1 MVYCKNCGSEVPTED
16 VCPKCGTVVET
27 EQEEVFET
35 SVIEDSSFEAEVY
48 DSTPAVD
55 PGKGKGIA
63 ALLFG
68 IISIVFTTVCC
79 LTCCGFGSLVTSII
93 GMVLGSSAKKTSAAA
108 GFKNGK
114 AKTGFIL
121 SLVSLIITILVI
133 IAVLI
138 YLIFL
143 GGSGMISAAVQGAM
157 YS

>member
-16 VCPKCGTVVET
+16 VCPNCGTVVKT

-35 SVIEDSSFEAEVY
+35 SVIEDSSFKANVY

-63 ALLFG
+63 ALVLG
-68 IISIVFTTVCC
+68 IVSIVFTTVCC

-93 GMVLGSSAKKTSAAA
+93 GMVLGSSAKKISAAA

-114 AKTGFIL
+114 AKAGFIL
-121 SLVSLIITILVI
+121 SLISLILSILGI
-133 IAVLI
+133 IAAIVVVALYGVSFI
-138 YLIFL
+138 PLFL
-143 GGSGMISAAVQGAM
+143 GEVVGM
-157 YS
+157 Y